1 MTVALQK
8 IDHSM
13 FDDIYRGFLA
23 DDDPELNQEDWKPL
37 FTCRRETGQDHCG
50 YALIDDQRIV
60 GILGMIF
67 SARRINGEDKKF
79 CNLHTWMVKPSHRGK
94 SLLLMRP
101 ALRLTDH
108 TITDFTPTEP
118 VREIARKLGFQDLIA
133 ALRVLLPLRYLQ
145 QKAPMDEYRLT
156 ADTAEILQRLG
167 EHESKLC
174 RDHSQRVFGHLLVSD
189 RGQDCYIIYSR
200 VTRWA
205 LTYCHVHYIS
215 DTELF
220 ARCDAAIRSHILKTS
235 KARFIALNERQTL
248 GIKLPLSFR
257 FPFTNEQLYRS
268 SDVSPKHIDSLYS
281 DVSLLSLSTIDDLSH
296 AVAQRLRLPSLALI
310 RSKAS
315 PKKRSA

>member
-13 FDDIYRGFLA
+13 FDDIYREFLV
-23 DDDPELNQEDWKPL
+23 DDDPDLKQEDWKPL
-37 FTCRRETGQDHCG
+37 FTCRPETGQNHGG
-50 YALIDDQRIV
+50 YALIDENRIV

-67 SARRINGEDKKF
+67 STRRIDGADKKF
-79 CNLHTWMVKPSHRGK
+79 CNLHTWMVNPSHRGN

-108 TITDFTPTEP
+108 TITDFTPTDP
-118 VREIARKLGFQDLIA
+118 VRDIARKLGFQDLNA
-133 ALRVLLPLRYLQ
+133 ALRVLLPLRYLR
-145 QKAPMDEYRLT
+145 QKAPMDDCRLT

-167 EHESKLC
+167 DHESKLC
-174 RDHSQRVFGHLLVSD
+174 RDHSQRVFGHVLVSH

-215 DTELF
+215 DAELF
-220 ARCDAAIRSHILKTS
+220 ARCDAAIRSHILKTN
-235 KARFIALNERQTL
+235 KARFIVLNERQTL
-248 GIKLPLSFR
+248 RIKLPLSFR
-257 FPFTNEQLYRS
+257 FPFTNGQLYRP
-268 SDVSPKHIDSLYS
+268 SDVSPNHIDSLYS
-281 DVSLLSLSTIDDLSH
+281 DVSLLSLSTITDLSH
-296 AVAQRLRLPSLALI
+296 AVMQRLRLPSLALI

-315 PKKRSA
+315 PKKLSA